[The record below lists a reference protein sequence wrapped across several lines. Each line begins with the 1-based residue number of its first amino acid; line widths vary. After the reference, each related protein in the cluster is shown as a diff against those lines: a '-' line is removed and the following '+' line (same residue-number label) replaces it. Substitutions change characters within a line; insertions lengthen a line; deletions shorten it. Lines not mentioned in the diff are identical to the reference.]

1 MKVVGIRAELT
12 VGHLSQVEGD
22 TPKTTYLI
30 DRTFGYT
37 YLIK

>member
-1 MKVVGIRAELT
+1 MYFMKMESAV
-12 VGHLSQVEGD
+12 SQVEGD